1 MKGFK
6 KEAIPVEH
14 NAWLKQRSKGI
25 GGSDAGTVMGVNEY
39 KSAFT
44 LWAEKTGQIDAPR
57 QSSEAIR
64 LGHDLEDYVAKRFC
78 EAEGK
83 RVKRSSFCFESK
95 ERPYMRAN
103 VDRLVIGENAVLE
116 CKTANMMKGSS
127 YKKDEIPATYYYQ
140 CLHYMAVLGLDRVYL
155 AVLVFSHGLYTFV
168 IDRSDP
174 QIQQDMEY
182 LVQKEEE
189 FWKHVED
196 GTRPEIDGSESTA
209 DTVAALY
216 GREPEDAQSFLD
228 LTEMTPDFERRA
240 LIKYGDKPATVVTA
254 IGALEK
260 RACDFP
266 EFDGIKSGIIVRG
279 QDGSYEER
287 EGAFYDKAAEQ
298 LVGGWAEIKRKDRSV
313 PTHITISL
321 DEYVQRKGDGT
332 INANWAGKPATM
344 IRKCAKAAA
353 YREAFPKQNA
363 QLYDIDEVKAGEFE
377 SLEIHQAPAGQP
389 DPQLIDIADPNT
401 GEIYEDQKQA

>member
-1 MKGFK
+1 MTTYR

-14 NAWLKQRSKGI
+14 DAWLKQRSKGI

-44 LWAEKTGQIDAPR
+44 LWAEKTGQLDAPY

-116 CKTANMMKGSS
+116 CKTANMMKGTA
-127 YKKDEIPATYYYQ
+127 YRKDEIPATYYYQ

-174 QIQQDMEY
+174 RQAKPSIRLTDRKSDC
-182 LVQKEEE
+182 LR
-189 FWKHVED
+189 
-196 GTRPEIDGSESTA
+196 RPSSST
-209 DTVAALY
+209 
-216 GREPEDAQSFLD
+216 
-228 LTEMTPDFERRA
+228 
-240 LIKYGDKPATVVTA
+240 
-254 IGALEK
+254 
-260 RACDFP
+260 
-266 EFDGIKSGIIVRG
+266 
-279 QDGSYEER
+279 
-287 EGAFYDKAAEQ
+287 
-298 LVGGWAEIKRKDRSV
+298 W
-313 PTHITISL
+313 
-321 DEYVQRKGDGT
+321 
-332 INANWAGKPATM
+332 
-344 IRKCAKAAA
+344 
-353 YREAFPKQNA
+353 YREA
-363 QLYDIDEVKAGEFE
+363 E
-377 SLEIHQAPAGQP
+377 
-389 DPQLIDIADPNT
+389 T
-401 GEIYEDQKQA
+401 

>member
-1 MKGFK
+1 MTTYR

-14 NAWLKQRSKGI
+14 DAWLKQRSKGI

-44 LWAEKTGQIDAPR
+44 LWAEKTGQLEAPY

-127 YKKDEIPATYYYQ
+127 YKKDEIPASYYYQ

-168 IDRSDP
+168 IDRADP
-174 QIQQDMEY
+174 QIQQDLEY
-182 LVQKEEE
+182 LVQKEAE
-189 FWKHVED
+189 FWKHVQD
-196 GTRPEIDGSESTA
+196 GTKPEIDGSESTA
-209 DTVAALY
+209 DTIATLY
-216 GREPEDAQSFLD
+216 GRAPEDTQSFLD

-240 LIKYGDKPATVVTA
+240 LLKSKVADLNSRVKAVKAEIQEIENRIGSSLEEFGQGLCGGQVAIWRESSTTILDQQRIKEEY
-254 IGALEK
+254 
-260 RACDFP
+260 P
-266 EFDGIKSGIIVRG
+266 EI
-279 QDGSYEER
+279 
-287 EGAFYDKAAEQ
+287 AAEC
-298 LVGGWAEIKRKDRSV
+298 RKTTTKMKLSV
-313 PTHITISL
+313 KKAPKPKKKK
-321 DEYVQRKGDGT
+321 E
-332 INANWAGKPATM
+332 GK
-344 IRKCAKAAA
+344 
-353 YREAFPKQNA
+353 
-363 QLYDIDEVKAGEFE
+363 
-377 SLEIHQAPAGQP
+377 
-389 DPQLIDIADPNT
+389 
-401 GEIYEDQKQA
+401 